1 MKIAKWSTRF
11 LFSLFFC
18 LLGFLA
24 SDAKIGIW
32 PIMPYYALALVLLVG
47 AFTVVSGQFVGRGGS
62 YNRGGSYGR
71 GGGGRGIG
79 GGRLGGGY
87 GGGRGGP
94 RLGGGYIGRGGRNY
108 G

>member
-32 PIMPYYALALVLLVG
+32 PIMPYYGKGKFIGSVG
-47 AFTVVSGQFVGRGGS
+47 HFGGLGYKGYYRPFFYRPYLHKYAF
-62 YNRGGSYGR
+62 
-71 GGGGRGIG
+71 
-79 GGRLGGGY
+79 GY
-87 GGGRGGP
+87 GYP
-94 RLGGGYIGRGGRNY
+94 FTYVY
-108 G
+108 